1 MNAAQMIPSHMLP
14 YRCAPLC
21 SPMLMRSPYSLPTDA
36 LVSDACFRC
45 APCVC
50 VPSRAHRSMWTPVL
64 YTNALSV
71 VPCVCMGFLM
81 GEFSPHALQASH
93 ARFMHP
99 TETTSAERL
108 ITVYWVG
115 LSCLLGL
122 GISWTGFKCQ
132 SLITATAYTVVGVI
146 NKMLTVVVNVLIW
159 EQHASPAGLLSLG
172 ICLLGGS
179 LFKQSP
185 ERKAAV
191 AVGRAKARCSN
202 VDLVSSDVDIE
213 NARMSAKCAQLSA
226 SIRFNHDGPRR
237 TRLLETF
244 QDAEVMGEDM
254 SGRVSDGDET
264 TETMRMG
271 GSPPKDMMSI
281 ESAPR
286 SVHAYGQH
294 LTNDSEQPKRVACYC
309 TACGEPLTFKKGSW
323 TPDRFCSHCGKAQ
336 Y

>member
-1 MNAAQMIPSHMLP
+1 MRLF
-14 YRCAPLC
+14 
-21 SPMLMRSPYSLPTDA
+21 PM
-36 LVSDACFRC
+36 LVSDALR
-45 APCVC
+45 VC
-50 VPSRAHRSMWTPVL
+50 VPSRAHSSMWTPVL

-81 GEFSPHALQASH
+81 GEFSTHALQASH

-159 EQHASPAGLLSLG
+159 EQHASPASLLSLG

-191 AVGRAKARCSN
+191 AVRQAKAQCSD
-202 VDLVSSDVDIE
+202 VDLMSSNVDIE
-213 NARMSAKCAQLSA
+213 NARMSAKCAKLSA
-226 SIRFNHDGPRR
+226 SIRFNHNGARR

-244 QDAEVMGEDM
+244 QDAEVMGEDV

-271 GSPPKDMMSI
+271 GSPPKDMSNFWPAKRMPTSSLGCEANFDHTREAVWSPYI
-281 ESAPR
+281 GCDYASR
-286 SVHAYGQH
+286 S
-294 LTNDSEQPKRVACYC
+294 
-309 TACGEPLTFKKGSW
+309 
-323 TPDRFCSHCGKAQ
+323 
-336 Y
+336 